1 MSLFASCYSRS
12 EASTAAAAAVAVVA
26 VAVVAAVAAVATHCL
41 QIHHVITRRHE
52 AKQLITE
59 K

>member
-1 MSLFASCYSRS
+1 MSLFASCYSCS

-26 VAVVAAVAAVATHCL
+26 VVAVLAVVATHCL
-41 QIHHVITRRHE
+41 QIHHVITLRHE
-52 AKQLITE
+52 AKQLISE